1 MLLGEDDLESI
12 ISKALDAGASY
23 AEARVHRIKCRS
35 FLVKNAALVGAKE
48 SVSYGVAIRVI
59 ADGALAFS
67 SATLPASKDEIYK
80 VVLNA
85 VSKAKN
91 MAWSVRRK
99 VEFSRDRL
107 GRASYRVKEKKNM
120 DSESDDEKIK
130 LLRETCSLVKS
141 IVKTAKVPVVSVE
154 YGEEVEEKLYM
165 NSDGALITSVTPRI
179 ILEYTLTLEGDGES
193 LNRVYTYTGTGGLE
207 LIREWRIPESICDE
221 ALRLEKIVLKSKAP
235 PRGKLDVVF
244 GSEVVGLVVHESC
257 GHPCEADRI
266 LGREAA
272 QAGESFI
279 PKRLGVGDKIGGAE
293 ATVIDDPTIPG
304 SAGFY
309 LYDDEGVPA
318 RPKYLYL
325 KGVINELLHN
335 RWTARVYGVSSN
347 GSARAAD
354 YKSEPIVRMSNTYLE
369 PGDYSFSELLEDI
382 KLGVYVKS
390 YMEWNIDDERWSQRY
405 VGLEAYA
412 IVDGEIAY
420 PVKNP
425 VIEFTTPEFYSK
437 LDARTKNLEFH
448 AGLCGKGEP
457 AQGIP
462 VWLGGPEARV
472 RGLLVR

>member
-1 MLLGEDDLESI
+1 MILSEDELERV

-23 AEARVHRIKCRS
+23 AEARLHCSRS
-35 FLVKNAALVGAKE
+35 STFLVKNTALVGAKE
-48 SVSYGVAIRVI
+48 SSSRGVAFRVI
-59 ADGALAFS
+59 VDGALAFS
-67 SATLPASKDEIYK
+67 SITLPAGRDELYK
-80 VVLNA
+80 TMLDA
-85 VSKAKN
+85 VSKAK
-91 MAWSVRRK
+91 ALSWSMKRR
-99 VEFSRDRL
+99 VEFSRERL
-107 GRASYRVKEKKNM
+107 GRASYRVYERKPL
-120 DSESDDEKIK
+120 DSMSDNEKIEF
-130 LLRETCSLVKS
+130 LREVCNK
-141 IVKTAKVPVVSVE
+141 AKGAVGEADMPVISVE
-154 YGEEVEEKLYM
+154 YGELVEEKLYV
-165 NSDGALITSVTPRI
+165 NSDGAVVSSTTPR
-179 ILEYTLTLEGDGES
+179 LVVEYAMTLKSGSEFV
-193 LNRVYTYTGTGGLE
+193 NRIYTYTGTGGLE
-207 LIREWRIPESICDE
+207 LIREWRLPESIEDE
-221 ALRLEKIVLKSKAP
+221 ASRLEKVLLKAKTP

-244 GSEVVGLVVHESC
+244 GSEVVGLIVHESC
-257 GHPCEADRI
+257 VHPCEADRV

-279 PKRLGVGDKIGGAE
+279 PKRVGVGDRIGGAE

-325 KGVINELLHN
+325 KGRVNELLHN

-369 PGDYSFSELLEDI
+369 PGDYGFDELIEDV
-382 KLGVYVKS
+382 KLGVYIKS

-412 IVDGEIAY
+412 IVDGEITY

-425 VIEFTTPEFYSK
+425 VVEFTTREFYSK
-437 LDARTKNLEFH
+437 LDARTKKLEFH

-462 VWLGGPEARV
+462 VWLGGPEVRV